1 VRKFWRWLW
10 SEHYS
15 ETAKCVLC
23 GDRKVKTRM
32 YYDAPRGGWFCSE
45 EEFRQFWWDHVI

>member
-1 VRKFWRWLW
+1 MRKFWRWLW

-15 ETAKCVLC
+15 ETAKCVWC

-32 YYDAPRGGWFCSE
+32 YHDLPAGWFCSE
-45 EEFRQFWWDHVI
+45 EEFREFWLDN